1 LLWRRKIQS
10 TLSPRKLTVS
20 KFGNMNKDMAEA
32 VKGIVSGDKN
42 SLGKALAAA
51 KKREV
56 YLSARRRTDTEE

>member
-1 LLWRRKIQS
+1 M
-10 TLSPRKLTVS
+10 S

>member
-1 LLWRRKIQS
+1 M
-10 TLSPRKLTVS
+10 T
-20 KFGNMNKDMAEA
+20 KFGNISRDMAEA

-56 YLSARRRTDTEE
+56 YLSARRFTDTEE